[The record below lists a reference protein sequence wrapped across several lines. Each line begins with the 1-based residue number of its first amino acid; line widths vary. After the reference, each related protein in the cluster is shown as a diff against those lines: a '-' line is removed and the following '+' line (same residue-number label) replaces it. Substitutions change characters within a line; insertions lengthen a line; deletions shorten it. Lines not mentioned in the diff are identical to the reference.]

1 MGYKDNKIKKTLFIN
16 EYFHYCIHL
25 NQLYQLIFVQN
36 LIAHYQEGPIAFFSN
51 SENSEIS
58 SSLGSWFS
66 DTKLCELRNSFVV
79 PNIAGL
85 PGASLY
91 PRIFIHSLF

>member
-36 LIAHYQEGPIAFFSN
+36 LIAHYQEGPIAFFP
-51 SENSEIS
+51 IQKTQKYHQVW
-58 SSLGSWFS
+58 G
-66 DTKLCELRNSFVV
+66 V
-79 PNIAGL
+79 GL
-85 PGASLY
+85 VIPSY
-91 PRIFIHSLF
+91 VN